1 MKLRRI
7 FSNLA
12 TRGADSAAET
22 QRGITTTEN
31 KPLKH
36 GGTEEAEETKK
47 QSQKLYPFAPLKGR
61 LQGRKKER
69 RTQRK
74 PNHEGTRHRANRSR
88 LRAND
93 NTVHLSFQ

>member
-12 TRGADSAAET
+12 TLGADSAAET

-36 GGTEEAEETKK
+36 GGAEEEEETKK
-47 QSQKLYPFAPLKGR
+47 QSQKLYPFAPLKGSSK
-61 LQGRKKER
+61 GARKSGER
-69 RTQRK
+69 RGNLTTK
-74 PNHEGTRHRANRSR
+74 EHGTELIAQ
-88 LRAND
+88 D
-93 NTVHLSFQ
+93 